1 MTRIAFEAEKL
12 SHHPDWSN
20 VYNTLNIS
28 LSTHDAEGVTD
39 KDFELAKM
47 IDELVS

>member
-1 MTRIAFEAEKL
+1 MSKDINKL
-12 SHHPDWSN
+12 HQFLHQES
-20 VYNTLNIS
+20 VLT